1 MATWRP
7 PFLPLPFGKV
17 TVEHAEGGRL
27 IYPDQVP
34 AAVCARYS

>member
-1 MATWRP
+1 MAASFFAVT
-7 PFLPLPFGKV
+7 FGKV

-34 AAVCARYS
+34 AAVCARCS